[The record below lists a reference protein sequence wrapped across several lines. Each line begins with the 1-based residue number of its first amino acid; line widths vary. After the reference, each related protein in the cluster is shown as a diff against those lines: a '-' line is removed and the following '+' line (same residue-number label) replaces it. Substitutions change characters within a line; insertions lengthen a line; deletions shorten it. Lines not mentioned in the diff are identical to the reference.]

1 MKNNPLR
8 ENVEKVANFAHV
20 FLYTQATASSILQAD
35 WLKNNALLTDFK
47 RNLYNWG
54 NNYSSV
60 DLLDVQNKYGVS
72 REDFETLHNTAK
84 NLAQCLIYPTS
95 EDTPIRKLSLF
106 LYRDQIEEME
116 SLISQLQE
124 IYDGVSE
131 ETQNETFLIIRDL
144 GKKNIAKDIIKI
156 PSPYKHIPKATSS
169 LESFIN
175 EVKSNA
181 ENPSMKSFIFSN
193 QFKLLSTFST
203 DINDKGLDEE
213 EVQEL
218 RSISSVLLI
227 KGFLLNQVTIKL
239 SQKEILKLKEGY
251 LSDSHV
257 TDDEEVQNFSEND
270 NLKYFFGNFNDK
282 IPDLDEEKLNEIY
295 QNHSDDESTP
305 VLKPLVEELMPF
317 YKSLITS
324 SGYAQLTY
332 QVSNKYKNV
341 LVLYLA
347 KSYLES
353 IAPNKLIINPVYI
366 NFLPFVVVDPPNEA
380 YNVLLEFFKQCYY
393 NIIYE
398 YGTIY
403 PTRDPK
409 MPYLPEEMDDID
421 ELDTLQ
427 NQKYYII
434 NYMVSYLINQNKNIK
449 LSLDDSSLIL
459 SMLDWKVDIDCQE
472 GSDMDQYFKE
482 LISSI
487 LKKYDY
493 SDKYNHLR
501 HFAKYI
507 ISTVN
512 NATEPLNTS
521 EMKGKLSSFINQA
534 SHGEEPDGSLG
545 CCLIQ

>member
-1 MKNNPLR
+1 MR

-84 NLAQCLIYPTS
+84 NLAQCLIYPTA

-106 LYRDQIEEME
+106 LYIDQIEKME

-144 GKKNIAKDIIKI
+144 GKRNIAKEIIKI

-227 KGFLLNQVTIKL
+227 KGFLQ
-239 SQKEILKLKEGY
+239 IL
-251 LSDSHV
+251 
-257 TDDEEVQNFSEND
+257 
-270 NLKYFFGNFNDK
+270 
-282 IPDLDEEKLNEIY
+282 I
-295 QNHSDDESTP
+295 
-305 VLKPLVEELMPF
+305 
-317 YKSLITS
+317 
-324 SGYAQLTY
+324 
-332 QVSNKYKNV
+332 
-341 LVLYLA
+341 
-347 KSYLES
+347 
-353 IAPNKLIINPVYI
+353 
-366 NFLPFVVVDPPNEA
+366 
-380 YNVLLEFFKQCYY
+380 
-393 NIIYE
+393 
-398 YGTIY
+398 
-403 PTRDPK
+403 
-409 MPYLPEEMDDID
+409 
-421 ELDTLQ
+421 
-427 NQKYYII
+427 
-434 NYMVSYLINQNKNIK
+434 
-449 LSLDDSSLIL
+449 
-459 SMLDWKVDIDCQE
+459 
-472 GSDMDQYFKE
+472 
-482 LISSI
+482 
-487 LKKYDY
+487 
-493 SDKYNHLR
+493 
-501 HFAKYI
+501 
-507 ISTVN
+507 
-512 NATEPLNTS
+512 
-521 EMKGKLSSFINQA
+521 
-534 SHGEEPDGSLG
+534 
-545 CCLIQ
+545 